1 MSRKQNTGSKKK
13 SSGFTLLEVLIAL
26 LILSVGLL
34 GLASLQ
40 TRGLALGHNAYLRS
54 QAVLLTRDMAER
66 IRVNSNYVLTTEASS
81 ATEYTIDYDQTPTNT
96 DCSAA
101 SCTPIQ
107 LAQYDI
113 DQWLTSLRNILPA
126 GDGQISKTGVDY
138 VITVRW
144 DSERNGVVEDLK
156 TYTLNLNL
164 RS

>member
-1 MSRKQNTGSKKK
+1 MSKKQNA
-13 SSGFTLLEVLIAL
+13 GFTLLEVLIAL

-40 TRGLALGHNAYLRS
+40 TRGLAMGHNAYLRG
-54 QAVLLTRDMAER
+54 QAVLLARDMAER
-66 IRVNSNYVLTTEASS
+66 IRANSNYVLTTAETG
-81 ATEYTIDYDQTPTNT
+81 ATEYTIDYDHTPTST

-101 SCTPIQ
+101 SCTPVQ

-113 DQWLTSLRNILPA
+113 DQWLTSLGSTLPMGA
-126 GDGQISKTGVDY
+126 GQISKNGVDH

-144 DSERNGVVEDLK
+144 DSKRNGVVEDLK
-156 TYTLNLNL
+156 TYSLNLNL

>member
-1 MSRKQNTGSKKK
+1 MNRKRKKQN
-13 SSGFTLLEVLIAL
+13 SGFTLLEVLIAL

-40 TRGLALGHNAYLRS
+40 TRGLAMGHNAYLRS

-66 IRVNSNYVLTTEASS
+66 IRVNSNYVLATEASS
-81 ATEYTIDYDQTPTNT
+81 TTVYTIDYNQTPTNT

-101 SCTPIQ
+101 SCTPVQ

-113 DQWLTSLRNILPA
+113 DQWLTSLGNILPA
-126 GDGQISKTGVDY
+126 GDGQISKNGVDY

-144 DSERNGVVEDLK
+144 DSERNGVAADLK
-156 TYTLNLNL
+156 MYSLNLNL